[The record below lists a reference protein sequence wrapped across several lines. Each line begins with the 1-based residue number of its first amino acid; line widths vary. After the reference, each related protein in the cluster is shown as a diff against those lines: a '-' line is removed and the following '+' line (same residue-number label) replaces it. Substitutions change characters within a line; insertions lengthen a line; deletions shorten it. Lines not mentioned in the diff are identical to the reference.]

1 MLAAADRPRPTEP
14 RERPNNAQ
22 RSSTPGEGSDESI
35 ALAMAMASR
44 AHPLSGD
51 GDEDCAGDGESMPP
65 LTGAAA
71 AAAALPHAIAH
82 FCFPQGALLRDECR
96 WPTTHQFALTDTQG
110 QTLHGCCLTVWE
122 PLASQ
127 LVLTI
132 GSGAEDEEVITS
144 QRSADEGVITSQRS
158 GASLLSVGGEE
169 AMAAA
174 AEASACCAFAP
185 GRAVHLSPD
194 IGADDGADGA
204 GGGADGGGASGGGV
218 HGPRNG
224 APTNGRPINGAVH
237 AATLYAPK
245 CLCVLAEL

>member
-1 MLAAADRPRPTEP
+1 M
-14 RERPNNAQ
+14 
-22 RSSTPGEGSDESI
+22 
-35 ALAMAMASR
+35 
-44 AHPLSGD
+44 
-51 GDEDCAGDGESMPP
+51 
-65 LTGAAA
+65 
-71 AAAALPHAIAH
+71 
-82 FCFPQGALLRDECR
+82 
-96 WPTTHQFALTDTQG
+96 
-110 QTLHGCCLTVWE
+110 WE

-132 GSGAEDEEVITS
+132 GSGAEDEAVITS
-144 QRSADEGVITSQRS
+144 QRSWDEGVMTSQRS

-169 AMAAA
+169 AMAAD

-194 IGADDGADGA
+194 IGAGGGA
-204 GGGADGGGASGGGV
+204 GGGAGSGADGSAGGGASGGADGASGGGV